1 MLPANQLHCRLPVD
15 PPRAGKL
22 PVGHPPTIP
31 GHVLGRI
38 LGHDPARYMT
48 TPSRTKP
55 VFTWSAT
62 RCAVLA
68 ETTRRRS
75 GPGGRRSR
83 RGACGRECGLAAG
96 RQRPHGSRCPSPPC
110 RSEFALDAQ
119 EPGGEGGQRLLERL
133 CGRGEGIGAVA
144 APVPP
149 ERHGRRHLIRRT
161 TSRNSASAASPRRL
175 KLLGRQVFEQVR
187 EHRLLRRMVTMAE
200 DGATRSPD
208 GTTSGA
214 ATVAADSANLA
225 DLARLLAFA
234 GSTAFTTAG
243 TSSAAA
249 CRLRGGGQ

>member
-119 EPGGEGGQRLLERL
+119 EPGGEGGQRLPERL
-133 CGRGEGIGAVA
+133 CGRGEGIGAVGAPDPCTRPIRGVPARSGGSSVSAPRIVAAECQPARSNRVDGSGKIGGAAA
-144 APVPP
+144 APCWAGK
-149 ERHGRRHLIRRT
+149 R
-161 TSRNSASAASPRRL
+161 SRC
-175 KLLGRQVFEQVR
+175 Q
-187 EHRLLRRMVTMAE
+187 
-200 DGATRSPD
+200 
-208 GTTSGA
+208 
-214 ATVAADSANLA
+214 
-225 DLARLLAFA
+225 
-234 GSTAFTTAG
+234 
-243 TSSAAA
+243 
-249 CRLRGGGQ
+249 